1 MRDASMIRLF
11 VWNFRSYDGYP
22 VLIKSISSCSSSQ
35 QGRIR
40 LGAVAALLV
49 FAVGLASAWWIISQ
63 PPRIERRPPPEPTP
77 PVVDVITL
85 TQSTQ
90 SPDLTGFGRVEA
102 EQTAM
107 LASRVAGQ
115 LERFGENILPG
126 QVVEEGVPV
135 AYIDQ
140 ADLRLTLEDAEAQ
153 LSNAQA
159 QLALENAEQQRARS
173 EYESFGRQLSAER
186 RALVLREPQLRQ
198 AQAQL
203 TQARVVRDQA
213 ALNLERA
220 TLIAPWRAMVQER
233 LVGAGSLLSQG
244 TEILNLVGVEQ
255 FWVRAS
261 LPGDALEWLEPGS
274 AVSLS
279 SRGWPIDATRQ
290 GTLISILPNLEES
303 GLQAQL
309 LIAVDDPLAL
319 DTDGPALRLGDIMRV
334 SFQTQS
340 HEELIALP
348 SAALR
353 PGERVWWVD
362 EENQL
367 HSSVVTLA
375 YRGEEQ
381 ALVRSGLQVGQRV
394 VTSGLAQPREG
405 QQVRI
410 RQRGDTPASDRENI

>member
-1 MRDASMIRLF
+1 M
-11 VWNFRSYDGYP
+11 
-22 VLIKSISSCSSSQ
+22 
-35 QGRIR
+35 
-40 LGAVAALLV
+40 ALLV
-49 FAVGLASAWWIISQ
+49 FAVGLACAWWIISQ
-63 PPRIERRPPPEPTP
+63 PPRIERRPPPPPTP
-77 PVVDVITL
+77 PVVNVMTVV
-85 TQSTQ
+85 Q
-90 SPDLTGFGRVEA
+90 SPQSPLLSGFGRVEA

-115 LERFGENILPG
+115 LERFGEGVLPG
-126 QVVEEGVPV
+126 RVVEDGAPV

-140 ADLRLTLEDAEAQ
+140 ADLRLALEDAEAQ

-186 RALVLREPQLRQ
+186 RSLVLREPQLRQ

-220 TLIAPWRAMVQER
+220 TLTAPWKAMVQER

-244 TEILNLVGVEQ
+244 TEILNLVGIEQ

-261 LPGDALEWLEPGS
+261 LPGDALEWLAPGS
-274 AVSLS
+274 QVMLT
-279 SRGWPIDATRQ
+279 SRGWPEGATRD
-290 GTLISILPNLEES
+290 GTLVSILPNLEES

-309 LIAVDDPLAL
+309 LIAVNDPLAL
-319 DTDGPALRLGDIMRV
+319 ETDGPALRLGDVMRV
-334 SFQTQS
+334 AFQTQAQ
-340 HEELIALP
+340 EGLIALP

-362 EENQL
+362 DEDRL
-367 HSSVVTLA
+367 RSTTVSLA
-375 YRGEEQ
+375 YRGEEE
-381 ALVRSGLQVGQRV
+381 ALVRSGLEAGQRV
-394 VTSGLAQPREG
+394 VISGLAQPREG
-405 QQVRI
+405 QQVRV
-410 RQRGDTPASDRENI
+410 RSRGDTPASDRENI